1 MVFEFGKFKIDVD
14 VEATREYYAKH
25 GRTVLEDC
33 GCINCRNFYTVMSNP
48 TEKVRAFFD
57 SIGADPL
64 KSPEATWF
72 DTNENGIAYYY
83 IIYHL
88 VGTIIH
94 ADDIYTPHPNGN
106 GASLKLE
113 SFYEIDKD
121 FKVGFLCKKDYV
133 WKKFPDPCIQLEID
147 ARLPWVL
154 DE

>member
-48 TEKVRAFFD
+48 TEKVKAFFD
-57 SIGADPL
+57 SLGVDPL

-83 IIYHL
+83 LYYHL
-88 VGTIIH
+88 VGTIIEAKDTCTVATEH
-94 ADDIYTPHPNGN
+94 SPS
-106 GASLKLE
+106 SLKIECLH
-113 SFYEIDKD
+113 EIDKD
-121 FKVGFLCKKDYV
+121 FKVGFRCKKYFV
-133 WKKFPDPCIQLEID
+133 YEKFPDPCIQLEIE

-154 DE
+154 D